1 MGQDLCSR
9 VSGLYNN
16 IMSAVLID
24 DAGSIVQWKAGQ
36 GVKMPGQKEIEGIA
50 LQRLIMMSI
59 ASAHQSSGNVHF
71 NVTRY
76 DDFDVLL
83 FDLQQ
88 DRKDALLLIV
98 NVRRPYVLESLA
110 GEIMSVAKGAI
121 G

>member
-1 MGQDLCSR
+1 
-9 VSGLYNN
+9 
-16 IMSAVLID
+16 
-24 DAGSIVQWKAGQ
+24 
-36 GVKMPGQKEIEGIA
+36 
-50 LQRLIMMSI
+50 MMSI
-59 ASAHQSSGNVHF
+59 ARAHQSSGNVHF

>member
-76 DDFDVLL
+76 DNFDVLL

-88 DRKDALLLIV
+88 DRRDALLLIV
-98 NVRRPYVLESLA
+98 NVRRPYVLESLV
-110 GEIMSVAKGAI
+110 GETMSVVQNPTG
-121 G
+121 

>member
-1 MGQDLCSR
+1 
-9 VSGLYNN
+9 
-16 IMSAVLID
+16 MSAVLVD
-24 DAGSIVQWKAGQ
+24 EAGSIVQWKAGE

-59 ASAHQSSGNVHF
+59 ARAHRSSGKVHF

-88 DRKDALLLIV
+88 ARKDALLLIV
-98 NVRRPYVLESLA
+98 NVRRPYFLESLA
-110 GEIMSVAKGAI
+110 GEIMSIAQKGP
-121 G
+121 